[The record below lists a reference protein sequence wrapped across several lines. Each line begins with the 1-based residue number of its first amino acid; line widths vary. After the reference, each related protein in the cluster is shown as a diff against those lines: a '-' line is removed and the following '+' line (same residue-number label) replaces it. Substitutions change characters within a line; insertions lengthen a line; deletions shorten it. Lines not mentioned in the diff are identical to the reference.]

1 MLYLGRLDTLTRERK
16 IELEKKL
23 QELKEPKLLDSF
35 YREINQLGYK
45 ESRYLIDDISI
56 KEVLDFGSIL
66 LLYWQLVDCR
76 IRMDLMSLKKCS
88 DANCA

>member
-1 MLYLGRLDTLTRERK
+1 MLYVGRLDNLTRERK

-35 YREINQLGYK
+35 YQEINRLGYK

-56 KEVLDFGSIL
+56 KEVLDFGD
-66 LLYWQLVDCR
+66 V
-76 IRMDLMSLKKCS
+76 
-88 DANCA
+88 AA